1 MFQLKPV
8 VWLGSSLKAV
18 QEFPSVSKRQIGL
31 QLALVQSG
39 EMPSDWKPLRGIGSG
54 VYEIRVHG
62 SGEFRVVY
70 VAKFAQAIFVLHAF
84 GKKSRKAATV
94 DVRTVQLRYSQ
105 LLASLGI
112 KEH

>member
-54 VYEIRVHG
+54 VYEIRVHA
-62 SGEFRVVY
+62 SGEYRVVY
-70 VAKFAQAIFVLHAF
+70 VVKFAQAIFVLPAF

-94 DVRTVQLRYSQ
+94 DVRTVQLRYSE

>member
-1 MFQLKPV
+1 VFQLKPV

-62 SGEFRVVY
+62 SGEYRVVY
-70 VAKFAQAIFVLHAF
+70 VAKFAQAIVCFMRLV
-84 GKKSRKAATV
+84 KSLER
-94 DVRTVQLRYSQ
+94 RRQLMFEQCNCDTRNYSPVW
-105 LLASLGI
+105 A
-112 KEH
+112 